1 MPEIDDFKTLRT
13 AHRLSNPGPPQRRQP
28 LWLAAWMLLGL
39 FYVAPVHAYVDPGT
53 GSIILQG
60 LLAGIAVVITSVS
73 LFWQRIKLFFS
84 SLFSSKKPT
93 DSNPE
98 PDPNSEK

>member
-1 MPEIDDFKTLRT
+1 MLEIDNHKTQGPAPRLNDPKSP
-13 AHRLSNPGPPQRRQP
+13 HRGRL
-28 LWLAAWMLLGL
+28 LWLAIWGLLGL
-39 FYVAPVHAYVDPGT
+39 FYVAPVYAYVDPGT

-84 SLFSSKKPT
+84 SIFSRKPT
-93 DSNPE
+93 DPNPE
-98 PDPNSEK
+98 SDPEE